1 MRYSAAPHIFFIRC
15 EAAAQIT
22 VAFSASCFAEMFRY
36 NGLLEDQGEG
46 LSLTRLQ

>member
-22 VAFSASCFAEMFRY
+22 VAFSARY